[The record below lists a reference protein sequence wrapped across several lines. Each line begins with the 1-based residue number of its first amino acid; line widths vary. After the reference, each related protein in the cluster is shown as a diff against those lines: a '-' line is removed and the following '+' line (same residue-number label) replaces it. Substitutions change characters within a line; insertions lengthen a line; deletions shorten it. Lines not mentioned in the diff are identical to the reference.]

1 MPLTVDICR
10 LNAQT
15 LRDSTDKGETAWE
28 LLNPTLGVAR
38 HLPVLKINSRAAA
51 ERSEVA
57 RISFPVLNYHPHP
70 LVYFPTIT
78 HFQGTWLE
86 TTHGSRRERAAAPAR
101 SGPRPRPAPPHAEGG
116 RHAPPVCDAR
126 LCVFFKS
133 ISSPSGGTLIFTGK
147 GKGWFRNN
155 PSISTTITPPSVH
168 ASPAPARGATG
179 TSRHEAG

>member
-38 HLPVLKINSRAAA
+38 HLPVLKINSRATA

-57 RISFPVLNYHPHP
+57 RISFPVLNYHPRP

-86 TTHGSRRERAAAPAR
+86 TTHGSRRERAAAPV
-101 SGPRPRPAPPHAEGG
+101 PG
-116 RHAPPVCDAR
+116 RLRRTRKAGA
-126 LCVFFKS
+126 
-133 ISSPSGGTLIFTGK
+133 TL
-147 GKGWFRNN
+147 R
-155 PSISTTITPPSVH
+155 PSVT
-168 ASPAPARGATG
+168 PVGVCFLKLFLLLVVVL
-179 TSRHEAG
+179 